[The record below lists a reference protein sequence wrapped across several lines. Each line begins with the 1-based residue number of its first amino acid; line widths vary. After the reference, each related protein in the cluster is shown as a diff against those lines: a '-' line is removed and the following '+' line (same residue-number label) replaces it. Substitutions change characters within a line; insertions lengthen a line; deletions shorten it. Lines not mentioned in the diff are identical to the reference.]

1 MRARGIIVNY
11 SHGVPKKSTWNRSKT
26 FYRLVTS
33 PDAVP
38 LRYSAWTSSRH
49 SSSIISVNNLHVILL
64 ECLELVLAECLE
76 HSSPSIMQDVCHV
89 NLV

>member
-1 MRARGIIVNY
+1 MNTLRILNY
-11 SHGVPKKSTWNRSKT
+11 FHGVPRKSTRNRSRT

-33 PDAVP
+33 PDALP
-38 LRYSAWTSSRH
+38 LRYSASTSSRH

-64 ECLELVLAECLE
+64 ECLELVLAVYRE
-76 HSSPSIMQDVCHV
+76 HSSPSSMLDVCHV

>member
-1 MRARGIIVNY
+1 MNTRRILNY
-11 SHGVPKKSTWNRSKT
+11 SHGVSRKSTPNRSRT

-33 PDAVP
+33 PDDALP
-38 LRYSAWTSSRH
+38 LRYSASTSSRH

-64 ECLELVLAECLE
+64 ECLELVLAEYLE
-76 HSSPSIMQDVCHV
+76 HSSPSSMLDVCHV